1 MMPRQKGSLNIRTQ
15 SLIRAVANAEGA
27 SLAERLSSMVDD
39 GALPLRMRLDCC
51 RLLAGALS
59 GRVRLRSEGPG
70 RREPSHKP

>member
-1 MMPRQKGSLNIRTQ
+1 MMPRQKGSLNVRTQ

-27 SLAERLSSMVDD
+27 DLAQRLASMVDD

-59 GRVRLRSEGPG
+59 GRVRLHDAAQRQITDDLAA
-70 RREPSHKP
+70 

>member
-1 MMPRQKGSLNIRTQ
+1 MMPRQKGSLNVRTQ

-59 GRVRLRSEGPG
+59 ARVRLHDAAQEAITRDIAA
-70 RREPSHKP
+70 

>member
-27 SLAERLSSMVDD
+27 DLAQRLASMVDD

-59 GRVRLRSEGPG
+59 GRVRLHHAAQERIT
-70 RREPSHKP
+70 RDIAA